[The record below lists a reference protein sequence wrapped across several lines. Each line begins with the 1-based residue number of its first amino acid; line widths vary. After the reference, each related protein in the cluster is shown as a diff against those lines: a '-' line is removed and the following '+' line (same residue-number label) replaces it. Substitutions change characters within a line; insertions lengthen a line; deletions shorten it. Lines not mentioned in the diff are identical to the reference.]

1 MNTQGLPRHKVE
13 LHCLCNVADDVEQE
27 QRSYRKQK
35 KYYGFTVVVAGERA
49 LILEFYYGGLVTVL
63 VQSCLNIILFTCVVN
78 AAMSSG
84 KREPGRKGSRG
95 GGSQREHL
103 TARKKPPVDATVF
116 IARLG

>member
-1 MNTQGLPRHKVE
+1 MSLMNTQGLPRHKVE

-27 QRSYRKQK
+27 QRSYRKQ
-35 KYYGFTVVVAGERA
+35 TGERA